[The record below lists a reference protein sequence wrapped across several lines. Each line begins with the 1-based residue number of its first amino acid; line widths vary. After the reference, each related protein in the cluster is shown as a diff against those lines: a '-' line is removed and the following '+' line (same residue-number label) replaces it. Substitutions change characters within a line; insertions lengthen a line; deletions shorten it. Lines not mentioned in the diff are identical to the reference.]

1 MKLRTRLALII
12 ALMTTIVIAAIST
25 ILLRQASA
33 LQTQSAIENTINLA
47 YAEAIL
53 LQREFEVFM
62 SAIDTVAKISSSF
75 NNIDESGR
83 REYLDNLLLSS
94 VAANTSFI
102 GMYSVWRPGVVG
114 GGSSVYSTLY
124 TRENSTAAQDI
135 IERHNFAAWNPN
147 EYNRCQ
153 AVIAANDIFHWMLPV
168 PVPFVNRGRNV
179 FTVFLNAPIVD
190 NKTGE
195 FYGIIGTRVDITP
208 IQEHITNLVPYG
220 TGQAQL
226 ISAGNIIAGCRDS
239 EMIGKDFHEFGES
252 LFGSE
257 GISMI
262 EKTLKEGSSG
272 YIRYRGN
279 IIAVYPIQVRG
290 TKSYWTISVEVP
302 FHAAR
307 QMMIFTIVFAIV
319 MVLVASIVVSAI
331 INFILRPL
339 LRLSQILKD
348 ISQGEGDLTLSIPVK
363 GNDVIADIGKYFNQT
378 LVKIK
383 NMVLSIKKESTVL
396 SDIGNDLASNM
407 NETAAAVHQIA
418 ANVSSIKERV
428 KNQTDS
434 VNETNATME
443 RLVADINQL
452 DGQIK
457 NQSANISQASSAIEE
472 MVANIRSV
480 TETLVKNGENV
491 KTLMASS
498 EVGRAGLQDVSQ
510 DIQEIARESE
520 GLLEINSVMEN
531 IASQTNLL
539 SMNAAIE
546 AAHAGE
552 AGKGFAVVAD
562 EIRKL
567 AENSSEQSKTIGT
580 VLKKIKESI
589 DKITQSTE
597 NVLSKFEAID
607 SSVKTVADQEDIIRN
622 AMEEQGI
629 GSKQILEGVSNVNE
643 ITRHVTSSAQQMLE
657 EAKRVIQESKDLER
671 QTHEINSG
679 MSEMVQG
686 TEQINIAVHHVNEIS
701 SKNREG
707 TNILIKE
714 VSRFKVE

>member
-12 ALMTTIVIAAIST
+12 GFITAVIIAAIST
-25 ILLRQASA
+25 ILLRQASS
-33 LQTQSAIENTINLA
+33 LQTESAVENTTNLA
-47 YAEAIL
+47 YAEAII

-62 SAIDTVAKISSSF
+62 NTIDTVAKISGAF
-75 NNIDESGR
+75 YNIDESNR

-102 GMYSVWRPGVVG
+102 GMYSVWKPGVVDNG
-114 GGSSVYSTLY
+114 PPIYSTLY
-124 TRENSTAAQDI
+124 TRENSTAQREI
-135 IERHNFAAWNPN
+135 IERQNFATWNPN

-153 AVIAANDIFHWMLPV
+153 GVIASNDKSHWMLPV
-168 PVPFVNRGRNV
+168 PVPFVNRGQNV
-179 FTVFLNAPIVD
+179 FTVFLNAPILD
-190 NKTGE
+190 SKTGE

-208 IQEHITNLVPYG
+208 IQEHVSNLIPYG
-220 TGQAQL
+220 TGKAQL
-226 ISAGNIIAGCRDS
+226 ISAGGIITACQDAG
-239 EMIGKDFHEFGES
+239 IINKDFHESES
-252 LFGSE
+252 LFGAT
-257 GISMI
+257 GISLI
-262 EKTLKEGSSG
+262 EETLKSGKSG
-272 YIRYRGN
+272 YTSYHGN
-279 IIAVYPIQVRG
+279 IVATYPIQIRG
-290 TKSYWTISVEVP
+290 TNSFWAITVEVP

-307 QMMIFTIVFAIV
+307 QLMIFTIIFALV
-319 MVLVASIVVSAI
+319 MVLIASGILSAI
-331 INFILRPL
+331 INYILKPL
-339 LRLSQILKD
+339 VSLSHLLKD
-348 ISQGEGDLTLSIPVK
+348 ISQGDGDLTKTIPVK
-363 GNDVIADIGKYFNQT
+363 GNDVIADIGNYFNQT

-383 NMVLSIKKESTVL
+383 KMVVNIKKESTVL

-407 NETAAAVHQIA
+407 NETAAAVHEIA

-428 KNQTDS
+428 KNQTES
-434 VNETNATME
+434 VNETHATME
-443 RLVADINQL
+443 NLVTDINQL
-452 DGQIK
+452 DHQIK
-457 NQSANISQASSAIEE
+457 NQSDSISQASSAIEE

-480 TETLVKNGENV
+480 TETLVKNGANV
-491 KTLMASS
+491 KILMSSS
-498 EVGRAGLQDVSQ
+498 EIGRTGLQDVSQ

-520 GLLEINSVMEN
+520 GLMEINSVMQN

-567 AENSSEQSKTIGT
+567 AENSGEQSKTIGT
-580 VLKKIKESI
+580 VLKKIKDSI
-589 DKITQSTE
+589 DKITRSTE
-597 NVLSKFEAID
+597 NVLNKFEDID
-607 SSVKTVADQEDIIRN
+607 SGVRTVADQEDIIRR
-622 AMEEQGI
+622 AMEEQGV
-629 GSKQILEGVSNVNE
+629 GSKQILEGVSNMNE
-643 ITRHVTSSAQQMLE
+643 ITRKVTTSAQQMLE

-679 MSEMVQG
+679 MNEMAQG

-707 TNILIKE
+707 TTVLIKE